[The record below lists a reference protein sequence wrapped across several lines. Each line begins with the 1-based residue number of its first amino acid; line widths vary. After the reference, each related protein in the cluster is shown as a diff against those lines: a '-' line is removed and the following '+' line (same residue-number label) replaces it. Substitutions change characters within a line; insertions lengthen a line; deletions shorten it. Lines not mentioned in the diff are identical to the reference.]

1 MYYASADVQ
10 HAFYQHRLPKWLS
23 PYFSLAPVR
32 AGELGIRRLDG
43 AEVSSDVR
51 LFPQLQVVPMG
62 WSWGVHLIQEAHS
75 HILASSAL
83 LPSTRCA
90 VDFQPP
96 PLPGPTPAH
105 ALYIDNLCIFGT
117 CADAVDAALEAGVGA
132 WKSAGLESHEIVRSN
147 QVAQNLGEEQ
157 RGGPPSSGITAK
169 RCALLRAGIRWL
181 LDHRGACTS
190 AEMGHLV
197 GHLTFALLFRRESLA
212 CLRAVYDWIA
222 RDYTVETPLWDSV
235 RRELGIAVGLL
246 VL

>member
-1 MYYASADVQ
+1 M
-10 HAFYQHRLPKWLS
+10 
-23 PYFSLAPVR
+23 
-32 AGELGIRRLDG
+32 
-43 AEVSSDVR
+43 
-51 LFPQLQVVPMG
+51 
-62 WSWGVHLIQEAHS
+62 
-75 HILASSAL
+75 
-83 LPSTRCA
+83 
-90 VDFQPP
+90 
-96 PLPGPTPAH
+96 
-105 ALYIDNLCIFGT
+105 
-117 CADAVDAALEAGVGA
+117 EAGVGA

-147 QVAQNLGEEQ
+147 QVAHNLGGEQ

-246 VL
+246 VLQRRKLSQPWSDVVVSTDASVSRLVPLESVAAAGG